1 MLKHRGSTCGVRLP
15 CYNAGEGR
23 DQPLPSTQAGR
34 HHTLATS
41 CVVVHYPRIADTAAY
56 KTTCDG
62 NKDCGPLF
70 CHPEGVSLPSL
81 CPYGLRYARGLNPV
95 SVTETSQPFVFGFTR
110 TAVRT
115 PHAKVCPP
123 RRTGEMAATD
133 YHVGAVTVSPVLITS
148 NAGSREP
155 CPTRTSLSHHPAGGK
170 PPRPKATVFSSRGY
184 RPTPQTIIT
193 DPRGGLLVFLNSHST
208 HFVEPTSFG
217 SRVFL
222 NDACEERCI

>member
-1 MLKHRGSTCGVRLP
+1 MFVCPAIRQGRGGINLSP
-15 CYNAGEGR
+15 
-23 DQPLPSTQAGR
+23 QPRKGR
-34 HHTLATS
+34 HNTLETS

-133 YHVGAVTVSPVLITS
+133 YHVGAVTVPPVLTSTS
-148 NAGSREP
+148 NASSREP
-155 CPTRTSLSHHPAGGK
+155 GPTRTSLSHHPAGGE
-170 PPRPKATVFSSRGY
+170 T
-184 RPTPQTIIT
+184 TP
-193 DPRGGLLVFLNSHST
+193 S
-208 HFVEPTSFG
+208 
-217 SRVFL
+217 
-222 NDACEERCI
+222 

>member
-1 MLKHRGSTCGVRLP
+1 MRTSGLTLHCNSRSP
-15 CYNAGEGR
+15 NSR
-23 DQPLPSTQAGR
+23 DGICAPRARYHPRARKGR
-34 HHTLATS
+34 HNTLSTS

-62 NKDCGPLF
+62 NKACGPLF

-115 PHAKVCPP
+115 PHAKVYPP

-133 YHVGAVTVSPVLITS
+133 YHAWAVTGPPVLTRWPQTSITQRTITS
-148 NAGSREP
+148 NAGCREP
-155 CPTRTSLSHHPAGGK
+155 GPTRTSLSHHPAGAGSNYK
-170 PPRPKATVFSSRGY
+170 VAIASSC
-184 RPTPQTIIT
+184 
-193 DPRGGLLVFLNSHST
+193 
-208 HFVEPTSFG
+208 G
-217 SRVFL
+217 SRVQL
-222 NDACEERCI
+222 

>member
-1 MLKHRGSTCGVRLP
+1 MFVCPAIRQGRGGINLSP
-15 CYNAGEGR
+15 
-23 DQPLPSTQAGR
+23 QPSRKGR
-34 HHTLATS
+34 HKKLATS

-115 PHAKVCPP
+115 PHAKVYPP

-133 YHVGAVTVSPVLITS
+133 YHAWAVTGPPVL
-148 NAGSREP
+148 NVGSREP
-155 CPTRTSLSHHPAGGK
+155 GPTRTSLSHHPAGGK
-170 PPRPKATVFSSRGY
+170 PPLP
-184 RPTPQTIIT
+184 
-193 DPRGGLLVFLNSHST
+193 
-208 HFVEPTSFG
+208 
-217 SRVFL
+217 
-222 NDACEERCI
+222 

>member
-1 MLKHRGSTCGVRLP
+1 MRTP
-15 CYNAGEGR
+15 CSLHPRAR
-23 DQPLPSTQAGR
+23 KGR
-34 HHTLATS
+34 HNTLSTS

-95 SVTETSQPFVFGFTR
+95 SVTESSQPFVFGFTR

-115 PHAKVCPP
+115 PHAKVYPP

-133 YHVGAVTVSPVLITS
+133 YHAWAVTGPPVLTRCPQTSITERTITS

-155 CPTRTSLSHHPAGGK
+155 GPTRTSLSHHPAGGK
-170 PPRPKATVFSSRGY
+170 PPLPKATVFSSRGY

-193 DPRGGLLVFLNSHST
+193 DPRGGLLVFLNSHYT
-208 HFVEPTSFG
+208 HFVEPPSFG
-217 SRVFL
+217 GRVFL

>member
-1 MLKHRGSTCGVRLP
+1 MRTP
-15 CYNAGEGR
+15 CSLSPSGTEG
-23 DQPLPSTQAGR
+23 PST
-34 HHTLATS
+34 
-41 CVVVHYPRIADTAAY
+41 RIDCPHRRAFHIQRMADTAAY

-115 PHAKVCPP
+115 PHAKAYPP

-133 YHVGAVTVSPVLITS
+133 YHVGVVTVPPVPTRWPQTSITERTITS
-148 NAGSREP
+148 SRGGETTP
-155 CPTRTSLSHHPAGGK
+155 SLSHCLFIAWVPAQA
-170 PPRPKATVFSSRGY
+170 PNHHY
-184 RPTPQTIIT
+184 
-193 DPRGGLLVFLNSHST
+193 
-208 HFVEPTSFG
+208 
-217 SRVFL
+217 
-222 NDACEERCI
+222 

>member
-1 MLKHRGSTCGVRLP
+1 MRTP
-15 CYNAGEGR
+15 CSFHPRAR
-23 DQPLPSTQAGR
+23 KGR
-34 HHTLATS
+34 HNTLSTS

-81 CPYGLRYARGLNPV
+81 CPYGLCYARGLNPV

-115 PHAKVCPP
+115 PHAKVYPP

-133 YHVGAVTVSPVLITS
+133 YHAWAVTGPPVL
-148 NAGSREP
+148 NVGFPGAGSNSNV
-155 CPTRTSLSHHPAGGK
+155 TIT
-170 PPRPKATVFSSRGY
+170 SSRGGG
-184 RPTPQTIIT
+184 RTP
-193 DPRGGLLVFLNSHST
+193 L
-208 HFVEPTSFG
+208 
-217 SRVFL
+217 
-222 NDACEERCI
+222 